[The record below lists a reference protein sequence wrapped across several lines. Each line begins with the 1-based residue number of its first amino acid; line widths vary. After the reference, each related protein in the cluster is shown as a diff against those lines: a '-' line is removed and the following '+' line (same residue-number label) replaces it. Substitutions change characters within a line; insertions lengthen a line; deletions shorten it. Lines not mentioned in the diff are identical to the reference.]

1 MNNKIKKR
9 SYQYFWTLIIL
20 ILALIIQIY
29 SPRFVIKMGHSSYDL
44 FQQLQPRIYQ
54 PAPVKILAIDN
65 ESLEKIGQ
73 FPWSRKVIAN
83 IVENL
88 TNLGASVIVFDLM
101 FSEKDR
107 TSATEIAKHLSQYP
121 TLAAQLA
128 MLPNNDDLLVTAME
142 KTKVVTGFMLK
153 ESTKNAPLPVLK
165 KGFMI
170 KGNSTLSTLPCL
182 SNAIS
187 NLPKIERAAKGNGTF
202 AYFPDEDGIIR
213 KAPLL
218 MCLQNKPYPS
228 ITSEALRLFQGK
240 NNYTIETSLEGNIN
254 KIQIGNLSIHPNSN
268 SEILL
273 HYTHTLA
280 SRYIP
285 AWKLLDNKV
294 SIEEVKD
301 KIIYIGVTASALKD
315 MRFTPFGYHVPGVEI
330 HAQLTEQLL
339 QNSYLSYFEWTDA
352 LNICLLIITWCLFY
366 FFNPKM
372 NAVTLAF
379 FGLVIIV
386 LIISISW
393 YLFTIEKQ
401 FFDPLSPSLFIVL
414 LFIVFILQKQWQTE
428 GEKRWLREAFGRYI
442 SPNRVK
448 YLIENPESLTL
459 GGEYRECSFVMT
471 DLANFTALMEKHP
484 PHECVTMLNHYLD
497 GMIDIAFKYNGT
509 LDRIVGDAVA
519 VIFSAPIIQKNHQQL
534 ALKCALAMDEYAMQ
548 FAKDKGDKGI
558 KFGITR
564 IGVCSGKVLVGNF
577 GGEHMFDYRALGDP
591 INTASRLES
600 VNKQLGTRLCV
611 ADSTIGDCKNFK
623 SRPVGWLVLKGKQ
636 EKIKA
641 FELLTEEQFNNPL
654 VQAYLLAY
662 QKMEQETVDAVDE
675 FSKLAAKYP
684 NDPLINYHFQRLQQQ
699 KRGSIII
706 LSSK

>member
-1 MNNKIKKR
+1 MNSKTKQKP
-9 SYQYFWTLIIL
+9 YKYFWTLIVL
-20 ILALIIQIY
+20 ISALIIQIY
-29 SPRFVIKMGHSSYDL
+29 SPCFIIRLGHSSYDL

-65 ESLEKIGQ
+65 KSLEKIGQ
-73 FPWSRKVIAN
+73 FPWSRKVIAD
-83 IVENL
+83 IVEKL
-88 TNLGASVIVFDLM
+88 TSLGASVIVFDMM

-107 TSATEIAKHLSQYP
+107 TSATEIAKHLAQYP
-121 TLAAQLA
+121 MLAAKLA
-128 MLPNNDDLLVTAME
+128 TLPDNDDMLVSAMQ

-153 ESTKNAPLPVLK
+153 ESSENAPLPVLK

-170 KGNSTLSTLPCL
+170 KGNSALPTLTCL

-187 NLPKIERAAKGNGTF
+187 NLPKIEQAAKGNGTF

-218 MCLQNKPYPS
+218 MCLQDKPYPS
-228 ITSEALRLFQGK
+228 ITSEALRLFQEK
-240 NNYTIETSLEGNIN
+240 KAYMLETSTDGSIDN
-254 KIQIGNLSIHPNSN
+254 IQIGNLSIYPNPS

-285 AWKLLDNKV
+285 AWKLLDNQI
-294 SIEEVKD
+294 SIEEIKN

-315 MRFTPFGYHVPGVEI
+315 MRFTPFGYNVPGVEV
-330 HAQLTEQLL
+330 HAQLAEQLL
-339 QNSYLSYFEWTDA
+339 QNSYLSYFEWTDE
-352 LNICLLIITWCLFY
+352 LNICLLMIAWGLFY
-366 FFNPKM
+366 FFNSKM
-372 NAVTLAF
+372 NAVSLAF
-379 FGLVIIV
+379 FGSII
-386 LIISISW
+386 IIFIICVSW

-428 GEKRWLREAFGRYI
+428 GEKRWLREAFGHYI

-484 PHECVTMLNHYLD
+484 PHECVSMLNHYLD
-497 GMIDIAFKYNGT
+497 GMINIAFKYNGT

-534 ALKCALAMDEYAMQ
+534 ALECALAMDAYAMQ

-600 VNKQLGTRLCV
+600 VNKQFGTRLCV
-611 ADSTIGDCKNFK
+611 ADSTIGHCENFK

-641 FELLTEEQFNNPL
+641 FELLTEEEFNSPL
-654 VQAYLLAY
+654 IQDYLLAY
-662 QKMEQETVDAVDE
+662 HKMEQQTPDAVDE
-675 FSKLAAKYP
+675 FSKLVAKYP

-699 KRGSIII
+699 QIGSTIV
-706 LSSK
+706 LTSK